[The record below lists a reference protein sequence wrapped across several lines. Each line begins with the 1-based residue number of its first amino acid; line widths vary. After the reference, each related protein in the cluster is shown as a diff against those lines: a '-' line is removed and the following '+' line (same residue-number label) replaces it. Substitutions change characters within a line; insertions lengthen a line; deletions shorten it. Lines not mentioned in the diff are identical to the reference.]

1 MTLFDSFLKMSA
13 GMAEVGLLATESAMK
28 TAQTAI
34 ETFAGIPRDPGFAP
48 PMNGP
53 GDMDHAV
60 SEVANRTAR
69 IVRLTPLE
77 WPALP
82 GAFQELLGVVKSS
95 FGYVD
100 WSDPKSLLL
109 PLQLPLSVGTMLMES
124 SLRGLASLDVV
135 GADRYL
141 DFIAYSF
148 EIFSD
153 FPIYISLQ
161 YKEVIERKQTWL
173 EAYPEDTVTRAK
185 FGEVLV
191 KVGRYADAVEEL
203 KKAAVNPALRGGALH
218 QTAVAQYRS
227 GDFAAAVASECASLT
242 ADPSNEMAR
251 NWLFLSAQKLG
262 GYPAETPHEFRMEA
276 KAGWAKPTVE
286 FEDIAARIGLD
297 KTSGGRGIAIFDY
310 NNDGHLDVVIA
321 GAHAGCSLY
330 RNNGDGTFTD
340 VSVGCGLDE
349 AVNGFGITVG
359 DYNNDGYPDVF
370 ICRLGFYGGEGE
382 LWRNNGDG
390 TFTNVTHEAGVRCWG
405 PSFSASWVDYDRD
418 GFLDLF
424 VATNLGGL
432 FDRKTDNRLFHNNG
446 DGTFTEVAVKS
457 GIRSM
462 WPSIGHCWGDYNN
475 DGYPD
480 LFLSNAAGRSQLF
493 RNNGDGTFTDVSAEA
508 GFEEYA
514 IASCAFWCDIDDDGW
529 LDLVQFSWTILHE
542 DVIHTVRFA
551 EAPPNGRPTRV
562 YRNNRNGTFTEI
574 GRELGIKECWGTMSG
589 NAGDFNN
596 DGHLDLILGNGGPLM
611 DRLEPLVLLES
622 DGRLFRNIT
631 FAAGLPFVGKGH
643 GACCADLFGDGRLSA
658 LVAAGGTYPGDLLTT
673 SVFCPKTRPGNYLNV
688 KLVGVKSNRDAL
700 GARLMLV
707 AGGREQHRVINGGSN
722 FGCLPAE
729 QHFGLAQM
737 ESIDRLEI
745 WWPSGLT
752 QRIENPP
759 VNKSI
764 RVTEG
769 QEHWEEVH
777 KSAVQMFSNP

>member
-1 MTLFDSFLKMSA
+1 MTLFDSFLKLSA

-28 TAQTAI
+28 TAQSAI
-34 ETFAGIPRDPGFAP
+34 ETIAGIPRDPGFAP
-48 PMNGP
+48 PLNGP
-53 GDMDHAV
+53 GDLDHAV

-69 IVRLTPLE
+69 IVRVTPFE

-82 GAFQELLGVVKSS
+82 GAFQELLGVVRHS

-109 PLQLPLSVGTMLMES
+109 PLQLPLSVGTMLMDAG
-124 SLRGLASLDVV
+124 LRGLASLDVV
-135 GADRYL
+135 GASRYL
-141 DFIAYSF
+141 DFVAYSF

-161 YKEVIERKQTWL
+161 YKEIIERNQKWL
-173 EAYPEDTVTRAK
+173 EAHPEDTITRARH
-185 FGEVLV
+185 GRVLV
-191 KVGRYADAVEEL
+191 KVGRYTEAVEEL
-203 KKAAVNPALRGGALH
+203 KKAAENPQLRGGALH

-227 GDFAAAVASECASLT
+227 GDFAGAVASECASLS
-242 ADPSNEMAR
+242 ADPTNEMAR
-251 NWLFLSAQKLG
+251 NWMFLAAQKLG
-262 GYPAETPHEFRMEA
+262 GYPADTPQEFRMEA
-276 KAGWAKPTVE
+276 KAGWEKPTVE

-310 NNDGHLDVVIA
+310 NNDGHLDVAIA

-340 VSVGCGLDE
+340 VSVGSGLDE

-370 ICRLGFYGGEGE
+370 VSRLGFYGGEGE

-390 TFTNVTHEAGVRCWG
+390 TFTNVTEQAGVRCWG

-462 WPSIGHCWGDYNN
+462 WPSIGHSWGDYNN

-480 LFLSNAAGRSQLF
+480 LFLSNAAGRSELF

-508 GFEEYA
+508 GFEEYS

-529 LDLVQFSWTILHE
+529 LDIVQFSWTILHE
-542 DVIHTVRFA
+542 DVIHTLRHA

-574 GRELGIKECWGTMSG
+574 GRELGITECWGTMSG

-611 DRLEPLVLLES
+611 DRLEPLVLLET
-622 DGRLFRNIT
+622 DGRQFRNIT

-643 GACCADLFGDGRLSA
+643 GACCADLFGDGRVSA
-658 LVAAGGTYPGDLLTT
+658 LVAAGGTYPGDLLAA

-688 KLVGVKSNRDAL
+688 KLVGVKSNRDAI
-700 GARLMLV
+700 GARLKLV

-729 QHFGLAQM
+729 QHFGLAQL
-737 ESIDRLEI
+737 ESIDALEI

-752 QRIENPP
+752 QRVDNPP
-759 VNKSI
+759 VNTSI
-764 RVTEG
+764 RVVEG
-769 QEHWEEVH
+769 QDHYDTALDSGLAG
-777 KSAVQMFSNP
+777 K